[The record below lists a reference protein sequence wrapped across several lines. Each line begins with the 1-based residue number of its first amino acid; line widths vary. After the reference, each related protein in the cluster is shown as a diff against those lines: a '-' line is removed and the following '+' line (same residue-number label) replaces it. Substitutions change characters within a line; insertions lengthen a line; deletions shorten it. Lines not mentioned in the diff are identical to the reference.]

1 MKNNTIKEIATELN
15 KAEKIVIF
23 PHILMDGDALGSSVA
38 LCVGLRKKG
47 KEACIAIEDKIPD
60 YLTFLDKGYCIGDF
74 EKIDTPDVSVCVD
87 CGDYSRFR
95 KRKKLFDCGKTKVCI
110 DHHPTSE
117 GIGDFNYIDGGA
129 AATGEI
135 IFDLLKE
142 MNVVIDG
149 EISNAI
155 FAAITTDT
163 GNFQYSNT
171 TRRSH
176 EIVSELYDFGLD
188 AYSVSVNLYESES
201 INKIK
206 LHALV
211 MKKAEMF
218 AEGKGIIVSIT
229 QEMLE
234 ESNALMEDTEGIVS
248 TMRSIKGVEMAIVL
262 KEAEKENIKVSMRSK
277 GDINVA
283 DISVK
288 YGGGGHAKAAGCTL
302 RQSIGTAKEEI
313 LKAAEEELCR
323 VF

>member
-1 MKNNTIKEIATELN
+1 
-15 KAEKIVIF
+15 
-23 PHILMDGDALGSSVA
+23 
-38 LCVGLRKKG
+38 
-47 KEACIAIEDKIPD
+47 
-60 YLTFLDKGYCIGDF
+60 
-74 EKIDTPDVSVCVD
+74 
-87 CGDYSRFR
+87 
-95 KRKKLFDCGKTKVCI
+95 
-110 DHHPTSE
+110 
-117 GIGDFNYIDGGA
+117 
-129 AATGEI
+129 
-135 IFDLLKE
+135 